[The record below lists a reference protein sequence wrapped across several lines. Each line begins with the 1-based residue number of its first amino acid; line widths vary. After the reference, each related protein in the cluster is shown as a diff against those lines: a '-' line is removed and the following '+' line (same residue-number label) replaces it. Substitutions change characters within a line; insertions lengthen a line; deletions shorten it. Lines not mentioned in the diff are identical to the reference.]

1 MIKIITAGLLVVMLS
16 ACRPSTQEERFRD
29 WVKLPEATGVLDY
42 QGYLRREGVADAIP
56 MSSLLRS
63 ARRWRACTAAEF
75 ALPPRTA
82 WAHIVP
88 TLRATRKLQ
97 VAGLVDGRLAVSG
110 YRSEKLNKCVG
121 GSSRSRHLS
130 NNALD
135 FDLPRTAGNIKR
147 LCAYWRKQG
156 PALGLGLGFYTET
169 KIHLDTSGF
178 RTWGSD
184 YTWRTSLC
192 TENPAGVP

>member
-1 MIKIITAGLLVVMLS
+1 MKAITAGFVLMTLS

-29 WVKLPEATGVLDY
+29 WVRLPEAVGVVDY
-42 QGYLRREGVADAIP
+42 QDYLLGEDVADAIP
-56 MSSLLRS
+56 MGSLLRS
-63 ARRWRACTAAEF
+63 ARSWRACEAAEF
-75 ALPPRTA
+75 ALPPRSM
-82 WAHIVP
+82 WPHIVP
-88 TLRATRKLQ
+88 TLRALQ
-97 VAGLVDGRLAVSG
+97 QLQTTGLVDGKLAVSG
-110 YRSEKLNKCVG
+110 YRNETLNQCVG

-135 FDLPRTAGNIKR
+135 LDIPRTAGNIKR

-156 PALGLGLGFYTET
+156 PALNLGLGFYTET

-192 TENPAGVP
+192 TEKPADSL

>member
-1 MIKIITAGLLVVMLS
+1 MKAIAVGLLVVMLS

-29 WVKLPEATGVLDY
+29 WTRLPEAAGVMDY
-42 QGYLRREGVADAIP
+42 HGYLGREGVADAMP

-63 ARRWRACTAAEF
+63 SRGWRACRAAEF
-75 ALPPRTA
+75 ALPPRST

-88 TLRATRKLQ
+88 TLRAMRKLQ
-97 VAGLVDGRLAVSG
+97 AAGLVDGRLAVSG
-110 YRSEKLNKCVG
+110 YRNETLNKCVG

-135 FDLPRTAGNIKR
+135 LDIRRTAGNIKR

-192 TENPAGVP
+192 TDRPHVAG